1 MHRNKK
7 RYQGYEELMKTPSED
22 VRRAGEIDRQ
32 ESMRQSKNLA
42 KILQVQNDRYN
53 QGINVVRKMKA
64 VDSN

>member
-1 MHRNKK
+1 
-7 RYQGYEELMKTPSED
+7 MKTPSED